1 MADNIIGSFLV
12 ALGFDDAAATSMV
25 TKTKKSMADYE
36 RAVKQAEKNIE
47 DAKWA
52 AAKSGE
58 EIAKLTRETNLR
70 LAREALQNAKD
81 QEKREKDAA
90 DKRKEHNRKLLA
102 DFEKLALAAGAAATA
117 IGYAVAK
124 ITGAFDNLYFQ
135 AQRSGTSVQSLKAL
149 GYAFSQTGGTAQQA
163 GQAVDS
169 FTAAL
174 RNNPGLRQFVKD
186 LGVDGNLQ
194 GADKLIA
201 TLDALKKEPYEV
213 GVQHAGMLGISEDT
227 FNQYVRQGD
236 ALKRY
241 RDEYNATARSLG
253 VDSDKAAEAA
263 TSFQRTLSR
272 LQATVSAL
280 SDKLLISLAPALQK
294 IAQRFQD
301 WIAANPEK
309 VEKILDG
316 ISRALT
322 WVAEKAEQFGEWILG
337 SGGDLLMKRWE
348 NFAER
353 VERVARAVE
362 LIATGI
368 SKVLGLV
375 ERLSGTRTPWG
386 DRDRLISGL
395 NQIEAERGGGGGG
408 SGGDGGGG
416 SDDRS
421 WWQRHAPRALGGRD
435 APSLGTQDAVPG
447 AAGTY
452 RPQRTLT
459 ERDLS
464 DGVVNTIAGEA
475 RLGTAGGADAVIN
488 NMFNRLGTTAWGP
501 GRDLHDVARAPGQYA
516 GYRQANEAEAKYIRD
531 RIRAIAAGSVPDN
544 TNGSNSFR
552 ASWYRGPW
560 YQRYGVHGRDVG
572 GNTFAYDPN
581 FRNGPYAPYTTPRTT
596 APATAAPTAP
606 ARTPGN
612 FDPNNIDPANLT
624 PPAPAAASPTT
635 NNNNNTNNRSVQQ
648 NINNNVTIQG
658 AGDPRQMGRI
668 MEGSLSRVHSLAL
681 SNAQSAVV

>member
-213 GVQHAGMLGISEDT
+213 GVQHAGRLGISEDT

-236 ALKRY
+236 ALKQY

-386 DRDRLISGL
+386 DRDRLISGI
-395 NQIEAERGGGGGG
+395 NQIEAERAGGGGGG
-408 SGGDGGGG
+408 AP
-416 SDDRS
+416 DDRT

-435 APSLGTQDAVPG
+435 APGGGEAAPQSFPNTPVGSNANNLTALIDAEARRAGIDPRIMHGIRAGESGHRQNRDNPAAAYDRKDDAVESSWGPFQLNRRRG
-447 AAGTY
+447 LGQQFEKETGLDVRDHRTIAAQARWVAEYIAKQTRRNPNYSPFPTWQGFHGRRDSSPSWGDSGY
-452 RPQRTLT
+452 VPQRA
-459 ERDLS
+459 S
-464 DGVVNTIAGEA
+464 
-475 RLGTAGGADAVIN
+475 
-488 NMFNRLGTTAWGP
+488 P
-501 GRDLHDVARAPGQYA
+501 P
-516 GYRQANEAEAKYIRD
+516 AN
-531 RIRAIAAGSVPDN
+531 
-544 TNGSNSFR
+544 
-552 ASWYRGPW
+552 
-560 YQRYGVHGRDVG
+560 Q
-572 GNTFAYDPN
+572 
-581 FRNGPYAPYTTPRTT
+581 
-596 APATAAPTAP
+596 AAPTSL
-606 ARTPGN
+606 RTPSS
-612 FDPNNIDPANLT
+612 FDPNRIDPANLT
-624 PPAPAAASPTT
+624 QPASAAASPTT
-635 NNNNNTNNRSVQQ
+635 NNTNNRSVQQ

-668 MEGSLSRVHSLAL
+668 MEGSLARVHSLAL